1 MKMNKGHVY
10 HNGSH
15 YCYTESY
22 TLPESVKAKRKP
34 VPKLHRYKEE
44 IFELYRYVSREVI
57 GNRAKRIF
65 RRDIGRASKWIFD
78 ELKERHPDDEKLT
91 VENVTDT
98 VTMIYRMY
106 LLRYKT
112 LKRKVGAYNW
122 NWFVTITYDDEKFKD
137 EAVFRDTLKRSL
149 NHFVSRRGWR
159 YFGVFE
165 RGEEEDRLHFHGV
178 LYVPDGEMVGKIE
191 KKGYYST
198 KRHRFEY
205 CDENDFFFETFGKND
220 FSPVDQIK
228 LRKRGAFSYL
238 TKYIVKDNEKLVYS
252 RHAPATRRDVE
263 GVEVLEIDDTDLEN
277 PLDEGKAVPFH
288 FDFHGAVYIVMN
300 TVELDPFWRELEV
313 QAEWRELG
321 ILEKM
326 LGVA

>member
-15 YCYTESY
+15 YCYTEGYKLS
-22 TLPESVKAKRKP
+22 ESAKLKRKP
-34 VPKLHRYKEE
+34 VPKLHKYKEE

-57 GNRAKRIF
+57 GNKAKRIF
-65 RRDIGRASKWIFD
+65 RRNIEQASKWIYN

-91 VENVTDT
+91 VENVIDT

-122 NWFVTITYDDEKFKD
+122 NWFVTITYDEEKFKD

-165 RGEEEDRLHFHGV
+165 RGEEGERLHFHGV

-198 KRHRFEY
+198 KRHRYVY

-263 GVEVLEIDDTDLEN
+263 GVEVLEVDTDLEN
-277 PLDEGKAVPFH
+277 TLEEGEAVPFH
-288 FDFHGAVYIVMN
+288 FDFYGPVYIVMN
-300 TVELDPFWRELEV
+300 TAELDPFWCELEV

-326 LGVA
+326 IGVA